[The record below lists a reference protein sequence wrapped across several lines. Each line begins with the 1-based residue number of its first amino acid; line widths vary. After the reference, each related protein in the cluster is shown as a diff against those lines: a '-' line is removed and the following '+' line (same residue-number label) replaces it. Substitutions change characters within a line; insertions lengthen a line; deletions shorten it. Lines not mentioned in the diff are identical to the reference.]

1 MRSDIENYVKNCKL
15 CQVNKPLRTCNK
27 APMVITSA
35 STKPFERLALDI
47 VGPLPEAGLQNF
59 KFILTLQDDL
69 TKFLCVYPMI
79 TSSSDEVARTLV
91 HFISLFGIPKTILTD
106 LGACFTS
113 KLFKQCNTRRIV
125 KHESKVSNSIELSE
139 VSSSDDDKKD
149 SISLPNMPVQNQMK
163 RTFGKFNLSNRNLCN
178 N

>member
-15 CQVNKPLRTCNK
+15 CQVNKPLRRCNK
-27 APMVITSA
+27 APMVITST

-79 TSSSDEVARTLV
+79 TSSSDEVARILV

-106 LGACFTS
+106 LGTCFTS
-113 KLFKQCNTRRIV
+113 ELFKQ
-125 KHESKVSNSIELSE
+125 VSNSIELSE

-149 SISLPNMPVQNQMK
+149 SISLSNMPVQNQMK